1 MKKSDIEHAFAQ
13 IKPDAALEGKV
24 MRLTAQEKSKVRRRM
39 HLPVMA
45 AAVLVLALVSFGS
58 YTILKNSTSESQSVT
73 KRQSVTEYF
82 LVKSYAAN
90 GDEIELTKDNTAL
103 MAYTDPGLPLK
114 LESIRMNA
122 TSFQVRVTAGTLWSG
137 NEESPVAR
145 GNACVLPGD
154 EMLYWSAKMSDGT
167 YAPSGLVIISAY
179 NGDDLISE
187 LVVSIREL
195 NGGGYAARVIDGVA
209 QTETKDG
216 SIYLEGKISNLVYID
231 APVFGTTEIQ
241 EKTASTYTAM
251 RGSLLEE
258 SFFNFF
264 GKGHS
269 VKSYRIFDENSD
281 IIINGETFHTCRYE
295 FTNGDELYVSGD
307 YADFSSSAGASI
319 SQSIQ
324 NPSIPY
330 DDGTDQEWEFAS
342 KKEAF
347 AEVKDA
353 LTQMGI
359 NVSDQYQV
367 CSFDYLTLERK
378 NLDLRT
384 YLTEDQIAD
393 EEAAGNLRTNW
404 STADN
409 CYYFILRQD
418 INGTPM
424 SDQSY
429 GTENAG
435 EFSFGTNISVIY
447 TKDGIV
453 SLVVGCPKIIESV
466 ELKDAATISLEDAL
480 ALYADERAESKS
492 GAIRTIHEV
501 EYVYLPVA
509 KGLHGENGF
518 DLTPC
523 WALGMPSLWGGIE
536 WHFVNAITG
545 EMYESIIQ
553 KSLET

>member
-13 IKPDAALEGKV
+13 IQPGAGLEGKV
-24 MRLTAQEKSKVRRRM
+24 MRLTAQEKSKVRRRIQM
-39 HLPVMA
+39 PMVA
-45 AAVLVLALVSFGS
+45 AAVLALALVSFGS
-58 YTILKNSTSESQSVT
+58 YTILKNGISES
-73 KRQSVTEYF
+73 QSVTEYF

-90 GDEIELTKDNTAL
+90 GSEIELTKDNTAL

-145 GNACVLPGD
+145 GNACVLTDD
-154 EMLYWSAKMSDGT
+154 EMLYWSAKLSDGS
-167 YAPSGLVIISAY
+167 YAPSGLIIISAY
-179 NGDDLISE
+179 NGAELISE
-187 LVVSIREL
+187 IVVSIREQ

-209 QTETKDG
+209 QTETEDG
-216 SIYLEGKISNLVYID
+216 SIYLEGKISKLVYID

-241 EKTASTYTAM
+241 ENTASTYTAM

-258 SFFNFF
+258 SLFNYF
-264 GKGHS
+264 GKGHI
-269 VKSYRIFDENSD
+269 VKNYQIFDEGSG
-281 IIINGETFHTCRYE
+281 IIINGETFHECRYE
-295 FTNGDELYVSGD
+295 FTNGDELNVGGE
-307 YADFSSSAGASI
+307 YATFLTSAGAAI

-324 NPSIPY
+324 CPSIH
-330 DDGTDQEWEFAS
+330 DIAAASDQEWEFAS
-342 KKEAF
+342 KEEAF

-367 CSFDYLTLERK
+367 CSFDYLTLER
-378 NLDLRT
+378 NILDLRT
-384 YLTEDQIAD
+384 YLTEDQVAD

-418 INGTPM
+418 IHGTPM

-435 EFSFGTNISVIY
+435 EFSFGTCICVIY

-453 SLVVGCPKIIESV
+453 TLDIRDPKKIESV
-466 ELKDAATISLEDAL
+466 EVKDAATISLEDAL
-480 ALYADERAESKS
+480 ALYADELAESKS

-523 WALGMPSLWGGIE
+523 WALSVPSLLGGIE

-545 EMYESIIQ
+545 EMYESIFQ